1 MKKKKIYN
9 IDLSEFSDLID
20 NMRIELKSK
29 DLEYKKLTDEYYKIL
44 KDFPN
49 LQLIFEEQLELELE
63 LSKKECKMLQKLVS
77 IYINILGFEE
87 KELFLLGCKNAHLY
101 NKNIEIIRD

>member
-1 MKKKKIYN
+1 MKKKKLYN

-29 DLEYKKLTDEYYKIL
+29 ALEYKRLTDEYYKIL

-49 LQLIFEEQLELELE
+49 LQLIFEEQLELEL
-63 LSKKECKMLQKLVS
+63 SKEECKMLQKLVS
-77 IYINILGFEE
+77 IYIDILGFEE
-87 KELFLLGCKNAHLY
+87 KELFLLGCKKALLF
-101 NKNIEIIRD
+101 NKSIDIIREN

>member
-29 DLEYKKLTDEYYKIL
+29 DLEYKKLTNEYYKIL

-49 LQLIFEEQLELELE
+49 LQ
-63 LSKKECKMLQKLVS
+63 
-77 IYINILGFEE
+77 
-87 KELFLLGCKNAHLY
+87 KNY
-101 NKNIEIIRD
+101 NYC